1 MPHLYI
7 LGITLPKLSVKEKL
21 ILKPKKEKFSFKN
34 VELSDIEKI
43 VLIEADCHISPWSKK
58 NFLDSISA
66 GNLFQVL
73 KEDELIIGYYIASFA
88 ADECELLNITVN
100 KHFHR
105 QGFGKIIISQL
116 VKNCLERKVS
126 NLFLEVR
133 RSNKNAILLY
143 EKKGFNEVGIRPNY
157 YKTSNGNEDAI
168 LMALSF

>member
-1 MPHLYI
+1 M
-7 LGITLPKLSVKEKL
+7 PKLSVKEKL

-100 KHFHR
+100 KHFHK
-105 QGFGKIIISQL
+105 QGFGKIII
-116 VKNCLERKVS
+116 KNNQKDIWIKVL
-126 NLFLEVR
+126 NFLKQPIAEDV
-133 RSNKNAILLY
+133 SEMSLDELIGHAIKNWTMENISPLQS
-143 EKKGFNEVGIRPNY
+143 IDI
-157 YKTSNGNEDAI
+157 S
-168 LMALSF
+168 

>member
-1 MPHLYI
+1 M
-7 LGITLPKLSVKEKL
+7 PKLSVKEKL
-21 ILKPKKEKFSFKN
+21 ILKSKKEKFSFKN

-58 NFLDSISA
+58 NFLDSIGA

-73 KEDELIIGYYIASFA
+73 KEDESIIGYYIASFA

-100 KHFHR
+100 KHFHK
-105 QGFGKIIISQL
+105 QGFGKIIISHL

-157 YKTSNGNEDAI
+157 YKALKGKEDAV
-168 LMALSF
+168 LMAKSL

>member
-1 MPHLYI
+1 M
-7 LGITLPKLSVKEKL
+7 PKLSVKEKL
-21 ILKPKKEKFSFKN
+21 ILRPKKEKSSFKN

-43 VLIEADCHISPWSKK
+43 VLIEADCHISPWSKT

-105 QGFGKIIISQL
+105 QGFGKIIISHL
-116 VKNCLERKVS
+116 VKNCLVRKVS

-157 YKTSNGNEDAI
+157 YKTTNGNEDAI
-168 LMALSF
+168 LMAFSF

>member
-1 MPHLYI
+1 M
-7 LGITLPKLSVKEKL
+7 PKLSVKEKL

-43 VLIEADCHISPWSKK
+43 ALIEADCHISPWSKK

-73 KEDELIIGYYIASFA
+73 KDDELIIGYYIACFA
-88 ADECELLNITVN
+88 ADECELLNITVC
-100 KHFHR
+100 KHLHR
-105 QGFGKIIISQL
+105 QGFGKAIISYL
-116 VKNCLERKVS
+116 INNCLERKTS

-168 LMALSF
+168 LMALSL